1 MLVAGALFAIYW
13 FWLRTLPAWA
23 QMAVGTVLLV
33 PYGLLAWKE
42 IKSTKAI

>member
-23 QMAVGTVLLV
+23 QMTVGTVLLV